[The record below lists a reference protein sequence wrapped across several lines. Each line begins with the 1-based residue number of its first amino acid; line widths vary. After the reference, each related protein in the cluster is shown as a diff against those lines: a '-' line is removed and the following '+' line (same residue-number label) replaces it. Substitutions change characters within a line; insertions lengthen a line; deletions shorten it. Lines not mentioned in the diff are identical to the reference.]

1 MYSTGMLLSIL
12 VIGCSAI
19 SNETSRFLSGNGL
32 GNLEPTFVD
41 QEIEVRQI
49 PALPD
54 HLLVEL
60 GVRTIGAR
68 LRIRSAASHW
78 LQNQVFVSFINL
90 KMVFSSSNI
99 PILFVANFCSSKVGM
114 ELRSMAQLE
123 KL

>member
-1 MYSTGMLLSIL
+1 MYSTGMLLCIL

-78 LQNQVFVSFINL
+78 LQNQVFVVSLINL
-90 KMVFSSSNI
+90 EMGFSSSNI
-99 PILFVANFCSSKVGM
+99 LILLPISAPARWG
-114 ELRSMAQLE
+114 RS
-123 KL
+123 